1 LKNWKKML
9 TNLKP
14 LITETSISLAKK
26 NWYTFIAPV
35 EVNKDLLK
43 EMLKKSFKVDIL
55 AIKTAVVKG
64 KRKRNPTSRRM
75 RKQSDWK
82 KVFIKVKEG
91 QKIALFDV
99 GA

>member
-1 LKNWKKML
+1 M
-9 TNLKP
+9 
-14 LITETSISLAKK
+14 
-26 NWYTFIAPV
+26 